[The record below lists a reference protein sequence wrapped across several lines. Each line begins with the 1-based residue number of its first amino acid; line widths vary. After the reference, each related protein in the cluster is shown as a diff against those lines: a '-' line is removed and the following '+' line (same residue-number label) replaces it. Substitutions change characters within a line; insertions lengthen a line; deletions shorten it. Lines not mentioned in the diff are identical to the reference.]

1 MEKLAKKYKGLYLNA
16 EAYIYMPELELIR
29 KFIETIGNYAN
40 SVNEAFDSLVEAK
53 NYMCIPHLQRML
65 ADVCIKAYGLVYV
78 NKDQTNSYINQFYT
92 GIPHTISKNGYK
104 VTSGSIKKVLED
116 KYPIVADFYKEASTY
131 VHFSSYYYHDF
142 LADSSAFDFS
152 SLFSDESLNDIFN
165 NMVKLNESLK
175 SIILE
180 IMDKYAMRFPFRLDP
195 NSGYEERLDYPIT
208 MFVTQEEGKEGLF
221 MYTRIS
227 LNAAADYYEMLID
240 TLKKVHEHQSRKAE
254 VLGEDAYRVNVVA
267 GALCEELNRID
278 PLREEMLKIMK
289 EEGGEAL
296 ANYSVLWM
304 IFPLLWIDGIGDFID
319 RQQMRLPDMSKPDI
333 RKENIEGLSEKAQP
347 LIEEQIRKEAEASKK
362 NQ

>member
-1 MEKLAKKYKGLYLNA
+1 MENLAKKYKGLYLNA

-29 KFIETIGNYAN
+29 KFIETIGNFAN

-78 NKDQTNSYINQFYT
+78 NKDQTNAYINQFFT
-92 GIPHTISKNGYK
+92 GKPKTISKNGYN
-104 VTSGSIKKVLED
+104 VTSGSIKKVIED
-116 KYPIVADFYKEASTY
+116 KYPIVAEFYKEASTY
-131 VHFSSYYYHDF
+131 VHFSNYYYHDF
-142 LADSSAFDFS
+142 LVDSSAFDFS
-152 SLFSDESLNDIFN
+152 NLFSEESLADIFN
-165 NMVKLNESLK
+165 NMVKLNETLK

-195 NSGYEERLDYPIT
+195 NSGYLERLDYPIT
-208 MFVTQEEGKEGLF
+208 MIVTEEEGKEGLF

-227 LNAAADYYEMLID
+227 LNAAADYYEMLIS
-240 TLKKVHEHQSRKAE
+240 TLQKVHEHQRRKAE

-267 GALCEELNRID
+267 GALCQELNRID

-304 IFPLLWIDGIGDFID
+304 IFPLLWVDGIGDFID

-333 RKENIEGLSEKAQP
+333 QKDNMEELAPQVKKQLEEKGINLEN
-347 LIEEQIRKEAEASKK
+347 AE
-362 NQ
+362 